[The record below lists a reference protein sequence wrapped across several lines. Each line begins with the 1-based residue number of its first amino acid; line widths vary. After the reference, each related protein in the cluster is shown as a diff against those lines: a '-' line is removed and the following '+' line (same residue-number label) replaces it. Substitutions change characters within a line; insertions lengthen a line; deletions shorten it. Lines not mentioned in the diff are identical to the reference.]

1 MDTKVLIVDD
11 DKGIRRGLCMI
22 LGDSYC
28 VLKAN
33 QGSKALKIIDQEQ
46 PDIVLLDIGIQ
57 EMDGIQVLRR
67 IKKKNPDIAVIMIT
81 AVKDAKTIVKA
92 LKLGAYDY
100 LVKPI
105 DSQELLLTIA
115 NATENKALKNQIRS
129 IQQPRVNKYRF
140 EFIGRDSKIKA
151 VVDIA
156 RKVAKSPDTP
166 FLITGESGS
175 GKGVLAKATHYN
187 SQKNPGPFVTV
198 NCGAIAKDLVESE
211 LFGYEKGAFTGARQD
226 GSRGRFEEADGGTL
240 FLDEIGAMPLPAQVK
255 LLAVLEER
263 FFYRIGGS
271 RPVKVTARIIAA
283 TNTDL
288 EKAVETDKFRKDL
301 FFRLN
306 VVRIDL
312 PSLRQRPDDILLLT
326 KHFMDQYNQKFGK
339 NFKNIC
345 PEAKTFLLDYHW
357 PGNVRELRNTIER
370 IVLMENEDTLRI
382 HHLYFLR
389 TQNGKKM
396 ENTATETACRLMDYN
411 EVTKNLITEAME
423 ITTGNVTEAARL
435 MNIPPHKLR
444 YRIKKYRLPCHPN

>member
-33 QGSKALKIIDQEQ
+33 QGSKALKMIDQEQ

-389 TQNGKKM
+389 IQNGKKM

>member
-33 QGSKALKIIDQEQ
+33 QGSKALKMIDQEQ

-67 IKKKNPDIAVIMIT
+67 IKKKNPDIAVIMVT

-389 TQNGKKM
+389 IQNGKKM